1 MSKYKKP
8 SLSKEN
14 ISLDIVEY
22 NNSIQELNGC
32 SCLFKGHLI
41 GLTIFNS
48 KSLENNANISDS
60 HNDITIYSIDIT
72 DNQKTTLFS
81 KVITYENMVFMR
93 NRLGFE
99 GKWSVLFE
107 NIKSSIKSRS
117 LEIIVHQQVS
127 GDGDENI
134 DSNKSIELIVF
145 FNISTD
151 IKLKFEFVLSIHDST
166 VTKEYFLVCLLVNSQ
181 KKIDAIEEKEGLS
194 SKSQDNYYIN
204 ECKNGK
210 ESKVKVEIK
219 NKRRFVSDLVNPNA
233 KKRRFE
239 GGVKFKSSISSASE
253 DEGL

>member
-8 SLSKEN
+8 SLLKEKA
-14 ISLDIVEY
+14 SLDIVEY

-32 SCLFKGHLI
+32 SCLFKGYLI
-41 GLTIFNS
+41 GFTIFNN
-48 KSLENNANISDS
+48 KSLEHNNNSDI
-60 HNDITIYSIDIT
+60 HDDITIYLIT
-72 DNQKTTLFS
+72 INNNQKTTLFS

-117 LEIIVHQQVS
+117 LEIGHQQES
-127 GDGDENI
+127 GDGDDNI
-134 DSNKSIELIVF
+134 DSSKSIELIVF

-151 IKLKFEFVLSIHDST
+151 IKLKFEFVLSPHDST
-166 VTKEYFLVCLLVNSQ
+166 MTKDYFLVCLLVNSQ

-194 SKSQDNYYIN
+194 KSQGNYIN

-239 GGVKFKSSISSASE
+239 GGIKFKSSISSASE